1 MIDVPNFRRNL
12 RLPSLNWSWNTLSPH
27 QAQSLVVALVAA
39 TVLVGGLFANIAVA
53 RAQIYPIDWYD
64 LTFALV
70 CLAPAA
76 AAHLWFQWRGR
87 ASVWCWLLWLP
98 GIGLYWL
105 RPWVADGEVT
115 VLWMRPSYIWH
126 NMSALWWASWFNQ
139 PLPPRAFAAA
149 VGFVLVTTATAA
161 MVVRPFF
168 AFKSSRNA
176 DRPTRAGAGTA
187 EGLPQSRWATARE
200 VAGSFHYPGG
210 IVLGEHTDP
219 LEHSPNFEPAD
230 PNSWQRQ
237 GKGKLITLD
246 PNLGNGHVIVI
257 APSAGGKTAGLVI
270 PNILHYDKGPIVVLD
285 PKGDLYA
292 RTKDARKKM
301 GYTSRLID
309 ADNGFDPFKM
319 ISPLVPISP
328 SLYFTLAKTLMP
340 LPPGNNEISKY
351 FHDMSCNL
359 FAALVAYFIDQKSKN
374 VAAAISTFLNQDRD
388 TIIKHAKQWA
398 ETYKSA
404 LIGDEFRGLAG
415 LDERTFPGV
424 VKSITNVLAFV
435 RFADA
440 ACYGSS
446 EKTASEHLEALDP
459 KTDIFI
465 NIPARLVQDFASFV
479 RLLIGAMYIVTE
491 LLEQPDRPRARRLF
505 LIDEARVLGGMDALT
520 NVRDAGR
527 SIGMHLMLIYQS
539 LGQLKQAWGG
549 EAGADSWI
557 DSCEARVVSAVG
569 AARTAQDIVTMLGR
583 RTIQTRTR
591 GKSSSAP
598 TLSLAGGSVSS
609 SASEQLRETPLMSPA
624 ALGRLPFHGSII
636 FTRRT
641 PPILSTKALYFTRAD
656 MSAKVKTPEAVSD
669 QIEATKRRKRAEEL
683 LKALKKKEAEEAEN
697 DAQRPPESD
706 DDEAPDLESQA
717 KREREDAAYK
727 DKEWEQA
734 EGQHPEGKIWLPES
748 GLDTIAKPTRDD
760 DEPVLQTAKEVLA
773 AANPEV
779 VLEPDAEDYLIGVR
793 HFPERVEAPTAKDA
807 ADASALEPAA
817 AEEER
822 QAANRKQIQDAVK
835 EAQRE
840 SEHAHQAPSQAEPT
854 TAADE
859 SETKVAESSHLD
871 QDLVQDVELDAT
883 PDPTPL
889 AETPAAPTDGVPAA
903 AVASTA
909 VTGETAPTTV
919 APAEPQDTEA
929 RVPEAA
935 ATPPIADRP
944 ATASP
949 PTASVVPSATKPRA
963 RAKKAA
969 KKLPAL
975 DKERLRRELFERREE
990 LFTRA
995 FEGPHHLQGSKEFRA
1010 GRNNGVVMYIS
1021 SAEKCRWVEHTEG
1034 AQGDLFD
1041 LFAIAINGVPI
1052 QDAAAQPRFHAV
1064 LYDVCQYLG
1073 LQPEQYFKD
1082 AALPSRRQS
1091 VAPTAIP
1098 ANDERDEDIRELI
1111 TVLQDL
1117 AEPLAGSPAQTY
1129 LESRSITSWPD
1140 ESVFWLP
1147 PLHTS
1152 LPDNLLK
1159 LIASANFGA
1168 LTMFAFTGTDEVIGG
1183 QRVCIARNGNRIDG
1197 SKAKVNF
1204 GHVAGASLRLPAPTD
1219 NSDDAIIVTEG
1230 PETGLAVWHATRCE
1244 VWSII
1249 GVTGFA
1255 KLQLPTDRKV
1265 ILAPDNDQEG
1275 SAADKVFRKAVA
1287 CLVANGIDIQIARAP
1302 EGPKQDLAD
1311 TLVRAGTAAVR
1322 AVIAKAQPPTARDLP
1337 KTDG

>member
-1 MIDVPNFRRNL
+1 MDHRQP
-12 RLPSLNWSWNTLSPH
+12 LS
-27 QAQSLVVALVAA
+27 
-39 TVLVGGLFANIAVA
+39 AV
-53 RAQIYPIDWYD
+53 D
-64 LTFALV
+64 
-70 CLAPAA
+70 PAA
-76 AAHLWFQWRGR
+76 A
-87 ASVWCWLLWLP
+87 
-98 GIGLYWL
+98 
-105 RPWVADGEVT
+105 
-115 VLWMRPSYIWH
+115 
-126 NMSALWWASWFNQ
+126 N
-139 PLPPRAFAAA
+139 
-149 VGFVLVTTATAA
+149 
-161 MVVRPFF
+161 
-168 AFKSSRNA
+168 
-176 DRPTRAGAGTA
+176 
-187 EGLPQSRWATARE
+187 
-200 VAGSFHYPGG
+200 
-210 IVLGEHTDP
+210 
-219 LEHSPNFEPAD
+219 
-230 PNSWQRQ
+230 
-237 GKGKLITLD
+237 
-246 PNLGNGHVIVI
+246 
-257 APSAGGKTAGLVI
+257 
-270 PNILHYDKGPIVVLD
+270 
-285 PKGDLYA
+285 
-292 RTKDARKKM
+292 
-301 GYTSRLID
+301 
-309 ADNGFDPFKM
+309 
-319 ISPLVPISP
+319 
-328 SLYFTLAKTLMP
+328 
-340 LPPGNNEISKY
+340 
-351 FHDMSCNL
+351 
-359 FAALVAYFIDQKSKN
+359 
-374 VAAAISTFLNQDRD
+374 
-388 TIIKHAKQWA
+388 
-398 ETYKSA
+398 
-404 LIGDEFRGLAG
+404 
-415 LDERTFPGV
+415 
-424 VKSITNVLAFV
+424 
-435 RFADA
+435 
-440 ACYGSS
+440 
-446 EKTASEHLEALDP
+446 LEA
-459 KTDIFI
+459 
-465 NIPARLVQDFASFV
+465 
-479 RLLIGAMYIVTE
+479 G
-491 LLEQPDRPRARRLF
+491 
-505 LIDEARVLGGMDALT
+505 
-520 NVRDAGR
+520 
-527 SIGMHLMLIYQS
+527 
-539 LGQLKQAWGG
+539 
-549 EAGADSWI
+549 
-557 DSCEARVVSAVG
+557 
-569 AARTAQDIVTMLGR
+569 
-583 RTIQTRTR
+583 
-591 GKSSSAP
+591 
-598 TLSLAGGSVSS
+598 
-609 SASEQLRETPLMSPA
+609 
-624 ALGRLPFHGSII
+624 
-636 FTRRT
+636 
-641 PPILSTKALYFTRAD
+641 
-656 MSAKVKTPEAVSD
+656 
-669 QIEATKRRKRAEEL
+669 
-683 LKALKKKEAEEAEN
+683 
-697 DAQRPPESD
+697 
-706 DDEAPDLESQA
+706 
-717 KREREDAAYK
+717 
-727 DKEWEQA
+727 
-734 EGQHPEGKIWLPES
+734 
-748 GLDTIAKPTRDD
+748 
-760 DEPVLQTAKEVLA
+760 
-773 AANPEV
+773 
-779 VLEPDAEDYLIGVR
+779 LEPDAEDYLIGVR
-793 HFPERVEAPTAKDA
+793 HFPERDDAPPGEEAINAP
-807 ADASALEPAA
+807 ALEPAA

-835 EAQRE
+835 EAQRAGEQAKPTSVAAASETKEAE
-840 SEHAHQAPSQAEPT
+840 SIPIAKEGPQQTEPNAPPNPSPIPQT
-854 TAADE
+854 TAA
-859 SETKVAESSHLD
+859 
-871 QDLVQDVELDAT
+871 
-883 PDPTPL
+883 
-889 AETPAAPTDGVPAA
+889 APKDGAQTDAA
-903 AVASTA
+903 ARTE
-909 VTGETAPTTV
+909 VTGEIEATTM
-919 APAEPQDTEA
+919 ASAEPQDTEA
-929 RVPEAA
+929 RVPAAA

-944 ATASP
+944 ATASL